1 MLNTSDSNKRDENLA
16 IMEVS
21 ILALIFV
28 LIIIGNMCVLIALA
42 VKRFKMTRMYYFLL
56 HLCIS
61 DIITGCFTVMP
72 QLFWDWT
79 HRFIGGNIL
88 CKVVKCLQLLG
99 PYLSSYILVVT
110 AIDRYQAICFPLT
123 NCQWTSRKS
132 KLMIAIA
139 WFISILCSVPQAFI
153 FSYQEIP
160 GTNGVSDCWG
170 TFPQPWGERAYVT
183 WYAITV
189 FFIPLIIITYTY
201 VYICREVWT
210 NVRRKRQTFKPEISL
225 IEIRKNWGKLS
236 NKSSVHKSGKSRI
249 KTESESNDER
259 CFANNA
265 LNPRSHSIYRL
276 SKAKIKTVKV
286 TVVVVIC
293 YIVCSSPFICVQV
306 WAYWYPGAQ
315 ETKFWTGK
323 S

>member
-1 MLNTSDSNKRDENLA
+1 
-16 IMEVS
+16 
-21 ILALIFV
+21 
-28 LIIIGNMCVLIALA
+28 
-42 VKRFKMTRMYYFLL
+42 
-56 HLCIS
+56 
-61 DIITGCFTVMP
+61 
-72 QLFWDWT
+72 
-79 HRFIGGNIL
+79 
-88 CKVVKCLQLLG
+88 
-99 PYLSSYILVVT
+99 
-110 AIDRYQAICFPLT
+110 
-123 NCQWTSRKS
+123 
-132 KLMIAIA
+132 
-139 WFISILCSVPQAFI
+139 VPQAFI

-160 GTNGVSDCWG
+160 GSNGVRDCWG
-170 TFPQPWGERAYVT
+170 TFPQPWGERVYVT
-183 WYAITV
+183 WYAITI